1 MKKTSDERGPVQKL
15 LNEIVSLLTCD
26 GITQVTQ
33 HLGMIQA
40 LVDESVPVLIH
51 FVPYQ
56 RTNED
61 EYILQIYFTLS
72 ELQTTKTS
80 VLLSRLDELT
90 PHITLGSLCVLP
102 GREIGFKHR
111 LPINIH
117 ASSQAVTNV
126 KRSIQLMLLFLFTF
140 LPYVQALAED
150 PDSITLAQYLEKEGR

>member
-1 MKKTSDERGPVQKL
+1 MKKTSNERETVQEL
-15 LNEIVSLLTCD
+15 LEQIVSLLECD

-51 FVPYQ
+51 FVPHQ
-56 RTNED
+56 QTKAD

-72 ELQTTKTS
+72 QLHTTKTS
-80 VLLSRLDELT
+80 LLLSRLDELT
-90 PHITLGSLCVLP
+90 PHITLGSLCVLS

-150 PDSITLAQYLEKEGR
+150 PDSITLAQYLEKEGG